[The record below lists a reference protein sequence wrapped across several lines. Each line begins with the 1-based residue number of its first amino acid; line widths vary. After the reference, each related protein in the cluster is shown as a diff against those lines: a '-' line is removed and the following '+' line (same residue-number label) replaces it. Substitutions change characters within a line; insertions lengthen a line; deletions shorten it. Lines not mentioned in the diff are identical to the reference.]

1 MSDTRPNEPK
11 NELAQSSSGIQGIS
25 RRFST
30 WAQEQANAGKEQS
43 TVRVV
48 PWLPF
53 AALVGALVTVF
64 LALITM
70 LAINHKPI
78 WPSDG
83 VYAFVQPASILS
95 LFLSGT
101 AILAAYALAE
111 GVIVTWWCVAT
122 TGTTHSC

>member
-1 MSDTRPNEPK
+1 MSDTSPHEVKP
-11 NELAQSSSGIQGIS
+11 ELSETTSGIGGFS
-25 RRFST
+25 RRLST
-30 WAQEQANAGKEQS
+30 WAHERSNAPNEQG
-43 TVRVV
+43 TVKVV

-53 AALVGALVTVF
+53 AALIGALLTVF

-111 GVIVTWWCVAT
+111 GVIITWWYVST
-122 TGTTHSC
+122 N